1 MRVPRFAP
9 QQLRNIGYE
18 LFNALGCR
26 ESDARAAV
34 DHLVE
39 SNLFGHD
46 SHGAIRLYEYA
57 RAIREG
63 RFQPDAQPK
72 VVKDHPAAAV
82 VDAGGALGQVGATF
96 ATELAIEKAREYGVG
111 SVSLRNTSHIGRVG
125 AYPLM
130 AARQGF
136 VGQIF
141 VNAGNLGYQIAPF
154 GGIDGKLSTNPLAFS
169 APRRDHDPLMVDMTT
184 SVVAEGKIRVALNR
198 GDRLPDGWIIDHD
211 GQPTND
217 PKDFSEEPYGAIL
230 PLGGVVAHKGTALS
244 LMVEVLGG
252 LLSGLGCANG
262 SRTMI
267 SNGVFLNVYNIEH
280 FADLDE
286 YYDEFESLVAHV
298 KSSRLRDGVNEI
310 LLPGEPEFRCAEV
323 REKEGIELDDTTWS
337 RICEEARAAGIDP
350 GGWA

>member
-1 MRVPRFAP
+1 MPRFTP
-9 QQLRNIGYE
+9 QKLREIGYE

-26 ESDARAAV
+26 EKDAKAAV

-63 RFQPDAQPK
+63 RFTPDAKPK
-72 VVKDHPAAAV
+72 VVRDHPATAV

-96 ATELAIEKAREYGVG
+96 ATELAMEKAREYGVA

-130 AARQGF
+130 AAREGF
-136 VGQIF
+136 VSQIF
-141 VNAGNLGYQIAPF
+141 VNAGHLGYQIAPF
-154 GGIDGKLSTNPLAFS
+154 GGIDGKLSTNPVAFS
-169 APRRDHDPLMVDMTT
+169 APRRNHEPLMVDMTT
-184 SVVAEGKIRVALNR
+184 STVAEGKIRVALNR
-198 GDRLPDGWIIDHD
+198 GDLLPDGWIIDHE

-217 PKDFSEEPYGAIL
+217 PSDFSEEPYGAIL

-252 LLSGLGCANG
+252 LM
-262 SRTMI
+262 T
-267 SNGVFLNVYNIEH
+267 
-280 FADLDE
+280 
-286 YYDEFESLVAHV
+286 
-298 KSSRLRDGVNEI
+298 
-310 LLPGEPEFRCAEV
+310 
-323 REKEGIELDDTTWS
+323 
-337 RICEEARAAGIDP
+337 
-350 GGWA
+350 